1 MASPFTVRTDLAA
14 CCGVSTR
21 HWFGGARASSRP
33 ARRLRELAGV
43 LWWPTG
49 EINGRYLTPWLA
61 ALEEDTIADHL
72 PHSGGLAVQ
81 TDLHRDVVA
90 S

>member
-1 MASPFTVRTDLAA
+1 
-14 CCGVSTR
+14 
-21 HWFGGARASSRP
+21 
-33 ARRLRELAGV
+33 

>member
-1 MASPFTVRTDLAA
+1 LQ
-14 CCGVSTR
+14 
-21 HWFGGARASSRP
+21 AREF
-33 ARRLRELAGV
+33 RRDPRGELRELAGV
-43 LWWPTG
+43 LWWPPG
-49 EINGRYLTPWLA
+49 KINSRYLTPWLA
-61 ALEEDTIADHL
+61 ALDEETVADL

>member
-1 MASPFTVRTDLAA
+1 VASLFTVRTDFAS
-14 CCGVSTR
+14 CCGVSPR

-33 ARRLRELAGV
+33 TRRAARTRGRLVVAARK
-43 LWWPTG
+43 
-49 EINGRYLTPWLA
+49 INGRYLTPWLA
-61 ALEEDTIADHL
+61 ALEEETVADL

>member
-1 MASPFTVRTDLAA
+1 LE
-14 CCGVSTR
+14 
-21 HWFGGARASSRP
+21 ARELRRDP
-33 ARRLRELAGV
+33 RRRLRELAGV